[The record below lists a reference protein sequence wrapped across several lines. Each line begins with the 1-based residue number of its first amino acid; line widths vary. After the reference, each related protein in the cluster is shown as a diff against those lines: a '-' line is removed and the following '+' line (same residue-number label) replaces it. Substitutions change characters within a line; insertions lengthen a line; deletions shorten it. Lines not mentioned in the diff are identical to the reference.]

1 MTQVGGGG
9 GNQSPKVYIFIYIY
23 IDIGTDHEDDGF
35 ICIEVIT
42 HV

>member
-1 MTQVGGGG
+1 MMTQVGGGG
-9 GNQSPKVYIFIYIY
+9 SNQSPEVYIYIY
-23 IDIGTDHEDDGF
+23 IGTDHEDDGF

>member
-1 MTQVGGGG
+1 MMTQVGGGG
-9 GNQSPKVYIFIYIY
+9 SNQSPEVYIFIYIY
-23 IDIGTDHEDDGF
+23 IGTDHEDDGF